1 MAPSKIEVMAPSRLH
16 FGLIDLSLK
25 GYRID
30 GGVGLALK
38 SPNLK
43 VTIHKAEES
52 VNDSMKVLLQECA
65 AAVGA
70 DITNEWS
77 VTLEGDL
84 RRHVGLGSGTQL
96 RLALAAAAL
105 ACVESTRPLTEVAPA
120 LGRAGTSGIGSWG
133 FWLGG
138 VLADGGHD
146 RSTKGQAAPSSATR
160 PRRMPP
166 LMHRG
171 SFPWI
176 TVVAIARGLKSVF
189 GDVEKTLFQELTP
202 VPKQETAAVYA
213 LTYGQ
218 LLPAA
223 YEKDF
228 NSFCSALEDYQ
239 ALGFKSREIAFQG
252 DAAVGAMETMRR
264 AGLSGVGMSSWGPAF
279 FGFTTSHG
287 LARSIAEQLA
297 DSSQF
302 EAAWTSEASASG
314 AEMSIDDGPWLP
326 ARSVVASDLAH

>member
-1 MAPSKIEVMAPSRLH
+1 MAPSKIEVLAPSRLH

-38 SPNLK
+38 SPSLM
-43 VTIHKAEES
+43 VTLNREERS
-52 VNDSMKVLLQECA
+52 LSDPMRLLLNNCA

-70 DITNEWS
+70 DLANEWS
-77 VTLEGDL
+77 VTLGGDL

-120 LGRAGTSGIGSWG
+120 LGRAGTSGIGSLG

-146 RSTKGQAAPSSATR
+146 RSTKGQAAPTRATT

-176 TVVAIARGLKSVF
+176 TVVAIARGLKNVY
-189 GDVEKTLFQELTP
+189 GDLEKSLFQKLTP
-202 VPKQETAAVYA
+202 VPEHETAAAYA

-223 YEKDF
+223 YEGDF
-228 NSFCSALEDYQ
+228 DSFCSALEAHQ

-252 DAAVGAMETMRR
+252 AAAVSAMETMRR

-287 LARSIAEQLA
+287 LARTITEQLA

-302 EAAWTSEASASG
+302 EAAWSSEASGSG